1 MKQKT
6 LQASPE
12 SAIVIDTLAGDLR
25 VAGWDRSEI
34 MARTNG
40 EKLDVESNENEF
52 RISCDDD
59 LILYL
64 PRQAKLTIDKIA
76 GDVGL
81 QAMLSEVTRLLGEDT
96 GDIRYELPLC
106 ELKQVLTDRIQ
117 PTAQAAG
124 VRFELHCQAGG
135 QLPNRDANLI
145 LNKNNV
151 KAYPVSVDFFHLRN
165 IGRPALQLQKINP
178 QVTHIWDE
186 ILNISAGM
194 QFKNASCPLNMVN
207 DPFCWFKNHFFHHI
221 I

>member
-81 QAMLSEVTRLLGEDT
+81 QAMMSEVRMGSVAGDLTINSAKDLFLENVSGDVMLRLVSNVDV
-96 GDIRYELPLC
+96 GDISG
-106 ELKQVLTDRIQ
+106 D
-117 PTAQAAG
+117 
-124 VRFELHCQAGG
+124 F
-135 QLPNRDANLI
+135 DLI
-145 LNKNNV
+145 TKNKNKV
-151 KAYPVSVDFFHLRN
+151 KFYD
-165 IGRPALQLQKINP
+165 
-178 QVTHIWDE
+178 
-186 ILNISAGM
+186 
-194 QFKNASCPLNMVN
+194 
-207 DPFCWFKNHFFHHI
+207 
-221 I
+221 